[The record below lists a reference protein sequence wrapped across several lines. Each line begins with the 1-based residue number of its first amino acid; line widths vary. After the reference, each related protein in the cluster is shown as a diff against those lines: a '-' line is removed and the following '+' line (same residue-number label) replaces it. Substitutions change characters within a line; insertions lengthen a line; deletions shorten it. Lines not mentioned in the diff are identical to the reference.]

1 MAGNHRR
8 DTAKNP
14 NKTSPP
20 PVMHRTD
27 SEHDKQSK
35 ISGEVRNI
43 AESGGVEAGSKP
55 YNDDQISNYSS
66 CSQGTTS
73 LQCHPDS
80 SINNGGALPRPQ
92 NPTGE
97 FVVRLTENVCK
108 LSERNIKLNDMLDKE
123 RDRNDQL
130 YRCNVSLQL
139 RIQELEITHNERD
152 RNRET
157 GAVNPPLGKWQPM
170 GSKNEKQLKI
180 KRESEKEDSK
190 SHTLPLEPSQTSSR
204 IIQQTDSTVKH
215 SFDFPFMKTSDM
227 YVCFELFHKNYIMH
241 LDNKEDKN
249 GFIDEFSAIAHEYVT
264 SCNTQS
270 DCAQKEV
277 QELVDEF
284 DNVKIEFLSP
294 FELTDCKDIAKS
306 KQQSSNLWPQSNETN
321 SSSSS
326 NTLQQVDNKVKHSL
340 VFPFMTD
347 SDIQVCFDYIHQ
359 SVETRWRYK
368 KEQGMKFKNDV
379 PKIANKYVETCKQLA
394 LGAQNKIRNLVDKYS
409 KHITVEF
416 LSPFNMKNLEE
427 VVESV
432 DKLSLTYVVYKFTCA
447 GCKKTYIGKTTRKLN
462 IQVNN
467 HLRYNQKT
475 KTAVNS
481 HLESKVCREACKVA
495 PSDNPMR
502 DLDYCKKECFEVI
515 DSAAN
520 DQQLDIK
527 KALHIK
533 WQRPDINKQEPR
545 ACLQLNYS

>member
-14 NKTSPP
+14 NKTSPR
-20 PVMHRTD
+20 PVVLRTS

-35 ISGEVRNI
+35 ISGEVRNT

-108 LSERNIKLNDMLDKE
+108 LSERNIKLNDMLNKE
-123 RDRNDQL
+123 RNKNDQL
-130 YRCNVSLQL
+130 YNLNVSLQL
-139 RIQELEITHNERD
+139 RIQDLEITHNERD

-204 IIQQTDSTVKH
+204 IIQHTDSTVKH
-215 SFDFPFMKTSDM
+215 SFAFPFMKTSDM
-227 YVCFELFHKNYIMH
+227 YVCFEYIYQYTKNH
-241 LDNKEDKN
+241 LHNESDGK
-249 GFIDEFSAIAHEYVT
+249 GFMADLSEIAHEYVE

-306 KQQSSNLWPQSNETN
+306 KQKSSNLLPESNETS

-326 NTLQQVDNKVKHSL
+326 NTLQQIDNKVKCSFA
-340 VFPFMTD
+340 FPFMND
-347 SDIQVCFDYIHQ
+347 SDIQDCFDYIHQ
-359 SVETRWRYK
+359 SVKAQWRCNK
-368 KEQGMKFKNDV
+368 DQGMKFKDDV
-379 PKIANKYVETCKQLA
+379 SQIAKTYAKSCKQYA
-394 LGAQNKIRNLVDKYS
+394 LGAQNEVRNLVDKYS
-409 KHITVEF
+409 KNITVEF
-416 LSPFNMKNLEE
+416 LSPFKMKNLEE

-447 GCKKTYIGKTTRKLN
+447 GCKNTYIGKTTQTLSERA
-462 IQVNN
+462 NN
-467 HLRYNQKT
+467 HLRHH

-481 HLESKVCREACKVA
+481 HLQSKICREACKVT
-495 PSDNPMR
+495 PKGNPLR

-520 DQQLDIK
+520 DQQLKIK
-527 KALHIK
+527 EALHIK
-533 WQRPDINKQEPR
+533 WERPHLNRQEGQV
-545 ACLQLNYS
+545 CLQLNYS